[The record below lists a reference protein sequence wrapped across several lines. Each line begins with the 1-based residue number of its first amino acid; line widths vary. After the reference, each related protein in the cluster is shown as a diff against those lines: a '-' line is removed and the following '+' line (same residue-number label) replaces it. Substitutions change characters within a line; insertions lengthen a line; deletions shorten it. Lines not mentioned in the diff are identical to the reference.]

1 MAAALRL
8 ARAGVA
14 VTLVERRPY
23 LGGRAYSFTDPETGQ
38 QVDNGQHVFLGC
50 CTAYRDFLQEIGSL
64 DMTVRQKRLRVEV
77 RSPNGKRGTL
87 AALPLLP
94 APLHL
99 LPSLLRYP
107 HIGLREKARAALALL
122 AMRRE
127 RDRDRPALRQR
138 SLRDWLRARGQS
150 ERAIAAFW
158 DVIVVP
164 ALNDSSADV
173 SASAGIMLF
182 QEALLR
188 NRDGANIGYAK
199 DGLSALMGGP
209 AQRRLEE
216 LGATVL
222 TGKTAEALVVENG
235 RFAGARLAGGET
247 LRADACVS
255 ALPPDAMLR
264 LLPDEW
270 RAHPAFAPAETH
282 EWSPIVNLHI
292 WWDRPVMD
300 CDFAA
305 FVDSPAQWVFN
316 KSSIAGEEEPEQPA
330 RGRPPLSARPRIAGE
345 AGPEQPARGRP
356 PLSAR
361 SRIAGEEGQEQRMT
375 VSLSAAWDFWPMSKE
390 ELRAAFLPEL
400 RRLFPA
406 ARDANATRFI
416 VVKERRA
423 TFRSLPNPPDNRLPA
438 VTPIGGFFLAGDWTA
453 TGWPSTMESA
463 ARSGAA
469 AADAALRPAR
479 AG

>member
-23 LGGRAYSFTDPETGQ
+23 LGGRAYSFTDPETGRE
-38 QVDNGQHVFLGC
+38 VDNGQHVFLGC

-64 DMTVRQKRLRVEV
+64 DLTIRQKRLRVEV
-77 RSPNGKRGTL
+77 RSPNGKHGTL
-87 AALPLLP
+87 VALPLP

-107 HIGLREKARAALALL
+107 HISLREKAQAALALL

-150 ERAIAAFW
+150 ERAIAEFW

-188 NRDGANIGYAK
+188 SRDGANIGYAK

-209 AQRRLEE
+209 AMRRLEE
-216 LGATVL
+216 LGAVVL
-222 TGKTAEALVVENG
+222 TGKTAEALIVEKG
-235 RFAGARLAGGET
+235 RFAGARLAGGDT
-247 LRADACVS
+247 LRADVCVS
-255 ALPPDAMLR
+255 ALPPDAMLH
-264 LLPDEW
+264 LLPGEW
-270 RAHPAFAPAETH
+270 RAHSSFAPAETH

-316 KSSIAGEEEPEQPA
+316 RSRIAGEEEQQPA
-330 RGRPPLSARPRIAGE
+330 RGRPPI
-345 AGPEQPARGRP
+345 
-356 PLSAR
+356 SAR
-361 SRIAGEEGQEQRMT
+361 SRIAGEAGPEQRMT
-375 VSLSAAWDFWPMSKE
+375 VSLSAAWDIWPMSKE

-416 VVKERRA
+416 VVKERHA
-423 TFRSLPNPPDNRLPA
+423 TFRSLPNAPDNRLPA
-438 VTPIGGFFLAGDWTA
+438 VTPIRGFYLAGDWTA

-469 AADAALRPAR
+469 AADAALRSMA
-479 AG
+479 

>member
-8 ARAGVA
+8 ARAGVS

-23 LGGRAYSFTDPETGQ
+23 LGGRAYSFTDPETGR

-50 CTAYRDFLQEIGSL
+50 CAAYRDFLREIGSL
-64 DMTVRQKRLRVEV
+64 DRTVRQKRLRVEV
-77 RSPNGKRGTL
+77 RSPDGKRGTL
-87 AALPLLP
+87 AALPLP

-122 AMRRE
+122 AMRRD
-127 RDRDRPALRQR
+127 RDRDRPALRR
-138 SLRDWLRARGQS
+138 LSLRDWLRARGQS

-188 NRDGANIGYAK
+188 SRGGANVGYAK
-199 DGLSALMGGP
+199 DGLSALMGAP
-209 AQRRLEE
+209 AQRRLEG
-216 LGATVL
+216 LGAAVL
-222 TGKTAEALVVENG
+222 TGKTAEALIVENR
-235 RFAGARLAGGET
+235 RFAGARLASGET
-247 LRADACVS
+247 LRADVCVS

-282 EWSPIVNLHI
+282 EWSPIVNLHV

-300 CDFAA
+300 GDFVA

-316 KSSIAGEEEPEQPA
+316 KS
-330 RGRPPLSARPRIAGE
+330 
-345 AGPEQPARGRP
+345 
-356 PLSAR
+356 
-361 SRIAGEEGQEQRMT
+361 RIAGEEGTEQRMT
-375 VSLSAAWDFWPMSKE
+375 VSLSAAWEFWPMSKE

-406 ARDANATRFI
+406 ARDATATRFV

-423 TFRSLPNPPDNRLPA
+423 TFRSLPDAPDNRLPA
-438 VTPIGGFFLAGDWTA
+438 VTPIGGFHLAGDWTA

-469 AADAALRPAR
+469 AAEAALARPAALRA
-479 AG
+479 

>member
-8 ARAGVA
+8 ARAGMS

-23 LGGRAYSFTDPETGQ
+23 LGGRAYSFTDPETGR

-64 DMTVRQKRLRVEV
+64 DRTVRQKRLRVEV
-77 RSPNGKRGTL
+77 RSPDGKRGTL
-87 AALPLLP
+87 AALPLP

-107 HIGLREKARAALALL
+107 HIGMREKARAALALL
-122 AMRRE
+122 TMR
-127 RDRDRPALRQR
+127 RDRDRPALRR
-138 SLRDWLRARGQS
+138 ISLRDWLRARGQS
-150 ERAIAAFW
+150 DRAIAAFW

-188 NRDGANIGYAK
+188 SRGGANVGYAK
-199 DGLSALMGGP
+199 DGLSALMGAP
-209 AQRRLEE
+209 AMRRIEE
-216 LGATVL
+216 LGAAVL
-222 TGKTAEALVVENG
+222 TGKTADALIVENG
-235 RFAGARLAGGET
+235 RFAGARLASGET
-247 LRADACVS
+247 LRADVCVS

-270 RAHPAFAPAETH
+270 RAHPAFAPASTH
-282 EWSPIVNLHI
+282 EWSPIVNLHV

-300 CDFAA
+300 GDFVA

-316 KSSIAGEEEPEQPA
+316 
-330 RGRPPLSARPRIAGE
+330 
-345 AGPEQPARGRP
+345 
-356 PLSAR
+356 R
-361 SRIAGEEGQEQRMT
+361 SRIAGEEGPEQRMT
-375 VSLSAAWDFWPMSKE
+375 VSLSAAWEFWPMSKE

-406 ARDANATRFI
+406 ARDATATRFI

-423 TFRSLPNPPDNRLPA
+423 TFRSPPNAPDNRLPA
-438 VTPIGGFFLAGDWTA
+438 ATPIGGFLLAGDWTA

-463 ARSGAA
+463 TRSGGA
-469 AADAALRPAR
+469 AADAALAQPA
-479 AG
+479 ALTA

>member
-23 LGGRAYSFTDPETGQ
+23 LGGRAYSFADPETGQ
-38 QVDNGQHVFLGC
+38 EVDNGQHVFLGC

-64 DMTVRQKRLRVEV
+64 DLTIRQKRLRAEV
-77 RSPNGKRGTL
+77 RSPDGKRGTL
-87 AALPLLP
+87 AALPLP

-107 HIGLREKARAALALL
+107 HISLREKARATLALL

-138 SLRDWLRARGQS
+138 SLRDWLRERGQS

-164 ALNDSSADV
+164 SLNDSSADV

-216 LGATVL
+216 LGAVVL

-247 LRADACVS
+247 LRADVCVS

-282 EWSPIVNLHI
+282 EWSPIVNLHV

-316 KSSIAGEEEPEQPA
+316 RSRIADEEGTEQPA
-330 RGRPPLSARPRIAGE
+330 RGRPPI
-345 AGPEQPARGRP
+345 
-356 PLSAR
+356 SAR
-361 SRIAGEEGQEQRMT
+361 SRIAGEDGTEQRMT

-406 ARDANATRFI
+406 ARNANATRFI

-423 TFRSLPNPPDNRLPA
+423 TFRSLPNAPDNRLPA
-438 VTPIGGFFLAGDWTA
+438 VTPIGGFHLAGDWTA

-469 AADAALRPAR
+469 AASAVLRPDG

>member
-8 ARAGVA
+8 ARAGA
-14 VTLVERRPY
+14 SVTLVERRPY
-23 LGGRAYSFTDPETGQ
+23 LGGRAYSFTDPETGR

-50 CTAYRDFLQEIGSL
+50 CTAYRDFLQEVGSL
-64 DMTVRQKRLRVEV
+64 DLTIRQKRLRVEV
-77 RSPNGKRGTL
+77 RSPDGKRGTL
-87 AALPLLP
+87 AALPLP

-122 AMRRE
+122 AMRLERE
-127 RDRDRPALRQR
+127 RDRPALRR
-138 SLRDWLRARGQS
+138 ISLRDWLRARGQS
-150 ERAIAAFW
+150 DRAIAAFW

-188 NRDGANIGYAK
+188 SRNSANVGYAK
-199 DGLSALMGGP
+199 DGLSALMGAP

-216 LGATVL
+216 LGAAVL
-222 TGKTAEALVVENG
+222 TGKTADALIVENG
-235 RFAGARLAGGET
+235 RFAGARIAGGET
-247 LRADACVS
+247 LRADVCIS

-270 RAHPAFAPAETH
+270 RAHPSFAPAETH
-282 EWSPIVNLHI
+282 EWSPIVNLHV

-300 CDFAA
+300 GDFVA

-316 KSSIAGEEEPEQPA
+316 KS
-330 RGRPPLSARPRIAGE
+330 
-345 AGPEQPARGRP
+345 
-356 PLSAR
+356 
-361 SRIAGEEGQEQRMT
+361 RIAGEEGPEQRIT
-375 VSLSAAWDFWPMSKE
+375 VSLSAAWEFWPMSKE

-406 ARDANATRFI
+406 ARDATATRFV

-423 TFRSLPNPPDNRLPA
+423 TFRSLPNAPDNRLPSA
-438 VTPIGGFFLAGDWTA
+438 TPIGGFLLAGDWTA

-463 ARSGAA
+463 TRSGAA
-469 AADAALRPAR
+469 AANAALAQHAALPA
-479 AG
+479 

>member
-8 ARAGVA
+8 ARSGAS

-38 QVDNGQHVFLGC
+38 EADNGQHVFLGC
-50 CTAYRDFLQEIGSL
+50 CSAYRDFLEEIGSL
-64 DMTVRQKRLRVEV
+64 DLTTRQKRLRVEV
-77 RSPNGKRGTL
+77 RSPDGKRGEI
-87 AALPLLP
+87 AALPLP

-107 HIGLREKARAALALL
+107 YLGLREKARAALALL
-122 AMRRE
+122 AMRME
-127 RDRDRPALRQR
+127 RDRDRPALRRR
-138 SLRDWLRARGQS
+138 SLRDWLMAHRQS

-158 DVIVVP
+158 DLIVVP

-188 NRDGANIGYAK
+188 SRGGANVGYAK
-199 DGLSALMGGP
+199 AGLSALMGGP

-222 TGKTAEALVVENG
+222 TGKTADALVVENG
-235 RFAGARLAGGET
+235 RFRGARLAGGET
-247 LRADACVS
+247 LRADVCVS

-270 RAHPAFAPAETH
+270 RSHPAFAPAETH
-282 EWSPIVNLHI
+282 EWSPIVNLHV

-316 KSSIAGEEEPEQPA
+316 
-330 RGRPPLSARPRIAGE
+330 
-345 AGPEQPARGRP
+345 
-356 PLSAR
+356 R
-361 SRIAGEEGQEQRMT
+361 SRIAGKAGPEQRMT
-375 VSLSAAWDFWPMSKE
+375 VSLSAAWEFWPMSKE
-390 ELRAAFLPEL
+390 ELREAFLPEL

-406 ARDANATRFI
+406 ARNATATRFI

-423 TFRSLPNPPDNRLPA
+423 TFRSLPGAPDNRLPA
-438 VTPIGGFFLAGDWTA
+438 VTPILNFFLAGDWTA

-463 ARSGAA
+463 ARSGGA
-469 AADAALRPAR
+469 AADAALRLRMRNEEFGFPLADER
-479 AG
+479 LDEIADG

>member
-8 ARAGVA
+8 ARAGVS

-23 LGGRAYSFTDPETGQ
+23 LGGRAYSFTDPETGR

-50 CTAYRDFLQEIGSL
+50 CTAYRDFLQEVGSL
-64 DMTVRQKRLRVEV
+64 DLTIRQKRLRVEV
-77 RSPNGKRGTL
+77 RSPDGKRGTL
-87 AALPLLP
+87 TALPLP

-107 HIGLREKARAALALL
+107 HIGLREKARAALALM
-122 AMRRE
+122 AMRLE
-127 RDRDRPALRQR
+127 RDRDRPELRR
-138 SLRDWLRARGQS
+138 ISLRDWLRARGQS
-150 ERAIAAFW
+150 ERAVAAFW

-188 NRDGANIGYAK
+188 SRGGANVGYAK

-216 LGATVL
+216 LGAVVL
-222 TGKTAEALVVENG
+222 TGKTAEALIVENG

-247 LRADACVS
+247 LRADVCVS

-282 EWSPIVNLHI
+282 EWSPIVNLHV

-300 CDFAA
+300 GDFIA

-316 KSSIAGEEEPEQPA
+316 KS
-330 RGRPPLSARPRIAGE
+330 
-345 AGPEQPARGRP
+345 
-356 PLSAR
+356 
-361 SRIAGEEGQEQRMT
+361 RIAGEEGPEQRMT
-375 VSLSAAWDFWPMSKE
+375 VSLSAAWEYWPMSKE

-406 ARDANATRFI
+406 ARDATATRFV

-423 TFRSLPNPPDNRLPA
+423 TFRSLPDAPDNRLPA
-438 VTPIGGFFLAGDWTA
+438 VTPIGGFHLAGDWTA

-463 ARSGAA
+463 TRSGAA
-469 AADAALRPAR
+469 AADAALARPAALR
-479 AG
+479 A

>member
-8 ARAGVA
+8 ARAGVS

-23 LGGRAYSFTDPETGQ
+23 LGGRAYSFTDPETGR

-64 DMTVRQKRLRVEV
+64 DRTVRQKRLRVEV
-77 RSPNGKRGTL
+77 RSPDGKLGTL
-87 AALPLLP
+87 AALPLP

-107 HIGLREKARAALALL
+107 HIGLREKARAARALI

-127 RDRDRPALRQR
+127 RDRDRDRPALRR
-138 SLRDWLRARGQS
+138 LSLLDWLRARGQS
-150 ERAIAAFW
+150 DRAVAAFW

-188 NRDGANIGYAK
+188 SRGGANVGYAK
-199 DGLSALMGGP
+199 GGLSALMGAP

-216 LGATVL
+216 LGAVVL
-222 TGKTAEALVVENG
+222 TGKTAEALIVENG
-235 RFAGARLAGGET
+235 RFAGARLASGET
-247 LRADACVS
+247 LRADVCVS

-282 EWSPIVNLHI
+282 EWSPIVNLHV
-292 WWDRPVMD
+292 WWDRTVMD
-300 CDFAA
+300 GDFIA

-316 KSSIAGEEEPEQPA
+316 KS
-330 RGRPPLSARPRIAGE
+330 
-345 AGPEQPARGRP
+345 
-356 PLSAR
+356 
-361 SRIAGEEGQEQRMT
+361 RIAGEEGPEQRMT
-375 VSLSAAWDFWPMSKE
+375 VSLSAAWEFWPMSKE

-423 TFRSLPNPPDNRLPA
+423 TFRSLPDAPDNRLPA
-438 VTPIGGFFLAGDWTA
+438 VTPIGGFHLAGDWTA

-469 AADAALRPAR
+469 AADAALRSAQPASLR
-479 AG
+479 A